1 MPSSRY
7 QYTKK
12 IKRGKKTVRKPTLYP
27 KIPLRDDDIY
37 IFSRESDKLEHISYR
52 FYGTPEYWWVIA
64 KANNIS
70 NGTIFLKPGRQLR
83 IPQSTSI
90 TEILNSMEELN
101 SLY

>member
-1 MPSSRY
+1 MAISRY
-7 QYTKK
+7 NFTKAV
-12 IKRGKKTVRKPTLYP
+12 KRNKKTVFKPTLYP

-64 KANNIS
+64 RANNIS
-70 NGTIFLKPGRQLR
+70 NGTIFLEPGKQLR

-90 TEILNSMEELN
+90 TKILNSMEELN

>member
-1 MPSSRY
+1 M
-7 QYTKK
+7 
-12 IKRGKKTVRKPTLYP
+12 KRGKKTVRKPTLYP

-37 IFSRESDKLEHISYR
+37 IFSRESEKLEHLSYR
-52 FYGTPEYWWVIA
+52 FYESPEYWWVIA

-70 NGTIFLKPGRQLR
+70 KGSIFLEPGKQLR
-83 IPQSTSI
+83 IPNPASI

>member
-7 QYTKK
+7 KYTKQ
-12 IKRGKKTVRKPTLYP
+12 IKRGKKSVLKPTLYP

-37 IFSRESDKLEHISYR
+37 IFSRESDKLEHLSYR
-52 FYGTPEYWWVIA
+52 FYNTPEYWWVIA

-70 NGTIFLKPGRQLR
+70 NGSIYLKPGRQLR
-83 IPQSTSI
+83 IPDLNSI
-90 TEILNSMEELN
+90 QEILNSLEELN

>member
-1 MPSSRY
+1 MSNSRY
-7 QYTKK
+7 NFTKN
-12 IKRGKKTVRKPTLYP
+12 KKVNKKSVFKPTIYP

-64 KANNIS
+64 RANNIS
-70 NGTIFLKPGRQLR
+70 NGTIFLEPGKQLR

-90 TEILNSMEELN
+90 TKILNSMEELN

>member
-1 MPSSRY
+1 MPSTRY
-7 QYTKK
+7 KYTKK

-70 NGTIFLKPGRQLR
+70 KGSIFLEPGKQLR
-83 IPQSTSI
+83 IPQPSSI
-90 TEILNSMEELN
+90 QEILNSMKELN